1 MPSSA
6 TMMYGDDMK
15 RTQWLTRADAAARV
29 GVSVRTIAR
38 MLAEGRL
45 TRYYA
50 GRGRNVRIDAA
61 ELDRTMSPDQ
71 ERKAS

>member
-1 MPSSA
+1 
-6 TMMYGDDMK
+6 MYGDDMK
-15 RTQWLTRADAAARV
+15 HTLWLTRADAAGRV

-45 TRYYA
+45 TRYYR
-50 GRGRNVRIDAA
+50 GRGRHVRIDAA
-61 ELDRTMSPDQ
+61 ELDRVMRPDQ